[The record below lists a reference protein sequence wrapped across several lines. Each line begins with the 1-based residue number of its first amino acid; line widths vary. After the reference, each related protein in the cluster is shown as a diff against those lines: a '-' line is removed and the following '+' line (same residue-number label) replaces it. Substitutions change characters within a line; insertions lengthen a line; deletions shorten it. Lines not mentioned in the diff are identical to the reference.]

1 MRMAEAQQELES
13 RPVPSR
19 ISKMIKD
26 NWKSTAEQMLADEK
40 AKETAAAAAAARG
53 STDTESSTVYTRSA
67 MYAWATS
74 INLFLTTA
82 GFVQATVFATAS
94 K

>member
-13 RPVPSR
+13 RPVPAR

-40 AKETAAAAAAARG
+40 LKETAAAAAAARG
-53 STDTESSTVYTRSA
+53 STDMDSSTVYTRSA
-67 MYAWATS
+67 MYALATS
-74 INLFLTTA
+74 TN
-82 GFVQATVFATAS
+82 
-94 K
+94 